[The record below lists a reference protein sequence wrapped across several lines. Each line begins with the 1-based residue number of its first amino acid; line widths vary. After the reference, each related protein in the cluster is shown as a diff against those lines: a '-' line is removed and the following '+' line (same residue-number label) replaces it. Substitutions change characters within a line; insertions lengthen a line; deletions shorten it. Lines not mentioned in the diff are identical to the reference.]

1 KLRAAE
7 SVSLHFDVAG
17 VPKGNRDV
25 PNVWVYLTPLEL
37 LLVGGYAVVGNF
49 VHTTSQ
55 ATWCS
60 LQCCR
65 DYISFVRSKVAPM
78 NCQLQPLRLLR
89 RADEDTR
96 TLWADK
102 MRQRLTF
109 DAAVEAC
116 ESKVAAVWL
125 FANANDVAAARETL
139 GRADSE
145 SEGFKPATDKK
156 TKNLKMTK
164 KNDGSTKGRVPLPRG
179 VFASAAGADEAS
191 SGLGTQPVV
200 IPAAQPSEP
209 LHTNFV
215 ARSAEAASV
224 CRNTAAQAQLP
235 QPPGDWMHP
244 VVPPQPGVPSQS
256 PSNWQ
261 PAVAEAALPCSSAL
275 DRLRRKAAA
284 GLSLTL
290 LVFSICDGIGA
301 AWLALDATLFQVVQ
315 MSFETHP
322 ACMSV
327 LRHRFP
333 SLRHCGSARSIS
345 EHWLREAVERHR
357 PDACLLKGSG
367 QFTHLNPERVVG
379 RSNHFA
385 PFWSFVEC
393 RDLLSGVLRAHSV
406 PLFFLF
412 VNGVRCSMEA
422 WLSWDPGRS
431 NWDMCVPRGFSQLVP
446 LSNVFKGGWW
456 PTHLAKSATKLHPEG
471 RFVAMCKPL
480 RPGAK
485 PHGWTAASNEAQIR
499 CRESSVRLP
508 TYHFEDRNLLFRES
522 QWRLLSC
529 RERELLMGF
538 PADFTRVPSNGKQVL
553 PDPDRLCT
561 ICSSTHVPLLRML
574 LASLAGFCGLQP
586 ATGSTCPVPVVTGA
600 PSPQPDPVIDMWGLT
615 GRAFVNA
622 YLKCLPE
629 PLRSISLPFES
640 MFDGPDS
647 GRNEYYAAR
656 MASGHQH
663 GGLLVF
669 DFREQSSAFAFA
681 AAAGEQRGTHLSR
694 EGWPRLVP
702 EGLGLQRR
710 LQAARAVESH
720 PFTLPPNL
728 PDDLLFVVQATASQ
742 KDLGARRRR
751 RIRRWRAKSKALEA
765 LTHAAW
771 RAMSPRVRAVA
782 GTLNIG
788 LMLYL
793 SVLLA
798 WPDTSYVARLIT
810 GFTVVGVIEDAPVFR
825 PAVAQ
830 TQKIAREELLATSA
844 TYIDHLEA
852 TMGPN
857 ADPEVDWEC
866 LRQCEKDLARGGAAG
881 FTSRA
886 ALDSKYGKGNWRPL
900 PRFVIWQE
908 RSMKYRAIDNGR
920 SAGHNSASST
930 KTRVRTAGH
939 DLVVAVSHAVWLL
952 RDQIAEKIGRNVNLE
967 GPEFQT
973 AICRQLLSMLCVHYY
988 DDNLTLGLSSE
999 RGSGQQTYND
1009 LCGLLGVK
1017 LDRTKRTLMNPIF
1030 VYTGAVFDFGRLLPE
1045 SLVKV
1050 DAKNGRR
1057 ESILSLVAE
1066 HRRSKWMSSGQ
1077 ASTLRG
1083 KCGFL
1088 DSQIHGKVLKQC
1100 ERPLIARQ
1108 YHDTV
1113 RSLGPVLDSALQFL
1127 ECVLAKVKA
1136 RQVQFGPQEAFTI
1149 VYTDAMW
1156 EPGQPC
1162 GLGLVIHSPRRSKPL
1177 GLAAIVPDAVVRMLV
1192 PKDTQIGQAEVLAAL
1207 LGPHNLPELYRNAD
1221 ILHFVDNQSALSG
1234 LIKGVSP
1241 KEDTAA
1247 ILSVYTIMVAQLGSK
1262 VWYELCESSANMSH
1276 GLSRDGLLD
1285 PVAKQF
1291 GIDAQYACLPTL
1303 PSFSH

>member
-1 KLRAAE
+1 MRRIL
-7 SVSLHFDVAG
+7 
-17 VPKGNRDV
+17 
-25 PNVWVYLTPLEL
+25 
-37 LLVGGYAVVGNF
+37 GGTCA
-49 VHTTSQ
+49 
-55 ATWCS
+55 
-60 LQCCR
+60 
-65 DYISFVRSKVAPM
+65 K
-78 NCQLQPLRLLR
+78 RL
-89 RADEDTR
+89 
-96 TLWADK
+96 
-102 MRQRLTF
+102 
-109 DAAVEAC
+109 
-116 ESKVAAVWL
+116 S
-125 FANANDVAAARETL
+125 
-139 GRADSE
+139 
-145 SEGFKPATDKK
+145 
-156 TKNLKMTK
+156 
-164 KNDGSTKGRVPLPRG
+164 GSTGSFCQVWRRG
-179 VFASAAGADEAS
+179 F
-191 SGLGTQPVV
+191 LGT
-200 IPAAQPSEP
+200 
-209 LHTNFV
+209 L
-215 ARSAEAASV
+215 
-224 CRNTAAQAQLP
+224 
-235 QPPGDWMHP
+235 
-244 VVPPQPGVPSQS
+244 
-256 PSNWQ
+256 
-261 PAVAEAALPCSSAL
+261 
-275 DRLRRKAAA
+275 
-284 GLSLTL
+284 
-290 LVFSICDGIGA
+290 
-301 AWLALDATLFQVVQ
+301 
-315 MSFETHP
+315 
-322 ACMSV
+322 
-327 LRHRFP
+327 
-333 SLRHCGSARSIS
+333 
-345 EHWLREAVERHR
+345 
-357 PDACLLKGSG
+357 
-367 QFTHLNPERVVG
+367 
-379 RSNHFA
+379 
-385 PFWSFVEC
+385 
-393 RDLLSGVLRAHSV
+393 
-406 PLFFLF
+406 
-412 VNGVRCSMEA
+412 
-422 WLSWDPGRS
+422 RS
-431 NWDMCVPRGFSQLVP
+431 NWDLCVPRGFSQLVP
-446 LSNVFKGGWW
+446 LGNVFKGGWW

-471 RFVAMCKPL
+471 RFVAMCNPL
-480 RPGAK
+480 HPGAK

-508 TYHFEDRNLLFRES
+508 TYHFEDHNLLFRES

-586 ATGSTCPVPVVTGA
+586 ATGSICPVPVVTGA

-615 GRAFVNA
+615 GRAFVSA

-629 PLRSISLPFES
+629 PLRSRSLPFES
-640 MFDGPDS
+640 LFDGPDS
-647 GRNEYYAAR
+647 GQNEYYAAR

-669 DFREQSSAFAFA
+669 DFREQSSAGAFA

-702 EGLGLQRR
+702 EGLGLQGHW
-710 LQAARAVESH
+710 QAARAVESH

-782 GTLNIG
+782 GTFNIG

-830 TQKIAREELLATSA
+830 TQKITKEELLATSA

-908 RSMKYRAIDNGR
+908 HSMKYRAIDNGR

-930 KTRVRTAGH
+930 KTRVHTAGH

-952 RDQIAEKIGRNVNLE
+952 RDQIAENFGHNVNLE
-967 GPEFQT
+967 GGIDDESAAYRWKPGADCDANVLIIAFWHPGTSSLRYMELFGHPFGLLSAVLNYNRGPEFQT

-1030 VYTGAVFDFGRLLPE
+1030 VYTGAVFDFGQLLPE
-1045 SLVKV
+1045 GLVKV

-1088 DSQIHGKVLKQC
+1088 GSQIHGKVLKQC

-1113 RSLGPVLDSALQFL
+1113 RSIGPVLDSALQFL

-1136 RQVQFGPQEAFTI
+1136 RHVQFGLQEALTI

-1262 VWYELCESSANMSH
+1262 VWYEFCESSANMSD

-1303 PSFSH
+1303 PSFSHAPLVTLLSALSSSQCVLKICSA